1 MVPEETT
8 RTLLDGEAA
17 AIEAWAARH
26 GWSVEI
32 DAVRLALAATVRH
45 PADGSL
51 LLIVADLHGYRA
63 VPPAWRFVDPRTG
76 QSGQSAFPAAGSLP
90 GGKGSIF
97 HSNAVLCAPWNR
109 LAYQSEGG
117 PHGDWAE
124 LANWLNVP
132 GDVTRAG
139 NIAEM
144 LSAINVHLGHSPG
157 RLG

>member
-8 RTLLDGEAA
+8 RALLGGEAG

-32 DAVRLALAATVRH
+32 DHVRLALVATVRH
-45 PADGSL
+45 PADASL
-51 LLIVADLHGYRA
+51 LLIAADLQGYRA
-63 VPPAWRFVDPRTG
+63 IPPAWRFLDPRTG
-76 QSGQSAFPAAGSLP
+76 QAGPTAFPAAGPLP

-97 HSNAVLCAPWNR
+97 HPNAVLCAPWNR
-109 LAYQSEGG
+109 LAYQTEGG
-117 PHGDWAE
+117 PHGDWGE
-124 LANWLNVP
+124 FTNWLNVA

-139 NIAEM
+139 TIAEM
-144 LSAINVHLGHSPG
+144 LSAISVHLGHSPG